1 VRRCLPPA
9 SSLNKD
15 PRRLQYL
22 ESDLA
27 DYGCHAELGTLVRAR
42 KHAVIA
48 RYWLDVTMPAGA
60 SGVLWVFLTVAA
72 CKVLLVTDLCAWL
85 GRQDPLT
92 LAHAD

>member
-1 VRRCLPPA
+1 MRRRLPPA

-22 ESDLA
+22 ESDQA
-27 DYGCHAELGTLVRAR
+27 DHGCHAALGTLVRAR

-60 SGVLWVFLTVAA
+60 SDVLWMFVTVAA
-72 CKVLLVTDLCAWL
+72 RKVLLVKDLC
-85 GRQDPLT
+85 T
-92 LAHAD
+92 